1 MKAFDVVK
9 HKYDGSPEEV
19 SRSTYSSINP
29 VSIIDEPNG
38 HSYFTHNA
46 YLLLSR
52 CYLYVYSRSP
62 PYSLRLPLK
71 RVNGIEFRKKGTK
84 VNGKRVSDNAV
95 VIVCNTDSKY
105 NDLANDNAS
114 NSLTLVFGQPKKG
127 EKLPRTPAEDF
138 QDLEAK
144 LMPAYQTSSRDSV
157 EDVRSA
163 CILNPLRERYSQI
176 LREIDLPKDFRFN
189 ITSIRNKEIYTK
201 LIKLAEHWVE
211 QDAFK
216 KESSRYLHTK
226 KYEDGIK
233 AAKTLLHETAMTR
246 DTLAMT
252 AKDTVS
258 LAPPNFVSPTPVKE
272 LPSSANGTGG
282 GITVF
287 KLYNDEKLCQSYA
300 QVVIFNRTQP
310 FDLAIELSDV
320 LHAFLSIRPSSVA
333 SPVSDKDAFVT
344 ELMSAIE
351 YYVALSP
358 LYIQQR
364 ILQCVFL
371 PVDEVFALINRSR
384 PNNPVHV
391 TELNGIFDYIEN
403 ERRTRG
409 HDAFPYVPWTLNGH
423 RYLVTKEVR
432 SYKMFYLYVILILY
446 NEYNRVRNR
455 RPIKHPCVSVHRII
469 EMIHVNVTTAT
480 DILNAMQQLGCLVS
494 ETNGGVKYYYLNRIT
509 FNYRVML
516 KEAIDCKIIK
526 EVTIS

>member
-29 VSIIDEPNG
+29 VSVVDEPNG
-38 HSYFTHNA
+38 YSYFTHNA

-71 RVNGIEFRKKGTK
+71 RVNSIEFRKKGTK
-84 VNGKRVSDNAV
+84 VNGKRISDNAV

-105 NDLANDNAS
+105 NDLAKDDAS
-114 NSLTLVFGQPKKG
+114 NSLTLVFGQPRRG

-138 QDLEAK
+138 QDLETK
-144 LMPAYQTSSRDSV
+144 LMPAYQASSRVSV
-157 EDVRSA
+157 EDARSTD
-163 CILNPLRERYSQI
+163 ILNPLRERYSQV
-176 LREIDLPKDFRFN
+176 LREIDLPGDFRFS
-189 ITSIRNKEIYTK
+189 IGSIRNRDVYTK

-233 AAKTLLHETAMTR
+233 AAKTLLHETTMTR

-252 AKDTVS
+252 AKDTVP
-258 LAPPNFVSPTPVKE
+258 LAPPNFVSSTPVKE
-272 LPSSANGTGG
+272 FPSTNRTGG
-282 GITVF
+282 GISVL

-310 FDLAIELSDV
+310 FDLTVELSDV

-333 SPVSDKDAFVT
+333 SLVSDKDAFIT
-344 ELMSAIE
+344 ELMSAIDN
-351 YYVALSP
+351 YVALSP

-364 ILQCVFL
+364 ILQCVFV

-391 TELNGIFDYIEN
+391 AELNNILDYIEK

-409 HDAFPYVPWTLNGH
+409 HDTFPYVPWTLNGH

-432 SYKMFYLYVILILY
+432 SYKMFYLYIVLILY
-446 NEYNRVRNR
+446 NEYNRVRDR
-455 RPIKHPCVSVHRII
+455 QPIKHPCVSVHRII

-494 ETNGGVKYYYLNRIT
+494 EINAGVKYYYLNRIT